1 MPNAPE
7 PPPLPTDL
15 AAAHAMILAE
25 RAARLA
31 SEIAVERLK
40 LEVARLRRERFGASS
55 ERSTRIDQL
64 ELVLEDLE
72 ETLAETEA
80 QAAEPEARTTPTSS
94 RRKPARRPLPEH
106 LPRERVVHPGP
117 TTCACCGGARLRH
130 LGEDVTETLERIP
143 ARWVVI
149 QHVRE
154 RVSCA
159 DCESIAQNPAPFHP
173 IPRGRAG
180 PNLLAEVMMAKF
192 GLHLPL
198 HRQSQRFAHEGV
210 PIDVSTLAGWV
221 GAVTTALS
229 PLVARIEA
237 HVREADRLHLD
248 DTPVPVLA
256 KGKTRTGR
264 LWTVVRDDRPF
275 GGPEPPAAAYFY
287 SPDRSGA
294 HAETW
299 LGDFHGIV
307 QADAFSGFGRLY
319 EPGRKPGPIRE
330 AACWAHARRK
340 FFELADLRKAPI
352 AIEAVTRIDAIFAIE
367 RAANGLEPDERRAHR
382 QARSAALVA
391 DLEAWLRESRARL
404 SAKAP
409 TAAAIDYLLKRW
421 TAFTRFLN
429 DGRICLSNNAAER
442 AIRPIAVGR
451 RNWTFAGSDAGRPS
465 HGCPLHADR
474 DRQAQR
480 HRSPNLARR
489 RARAATR
496 PSRQAYRRSA
506 AVELDPASAP
516 ADRRLTHRRDHERG
530 LHRRRYSEDRRAM
543 YWDAQAAS
551 QTTHASA

>member
-40 LEVARLRRERFGASS
+40 LEVARLRRERFGTSS
-55 ERSTRIDQL
+55 ERSARIDQL

-72 ETLAETEA
+72 ETLAETQA
-80 QAAEPEARTTPTSS
+80 QAAAEPEALSGAASS

-117 TTCACCGGARLRH
+117 TACACCGGARFRH

-154 RVSCA
+154 RFSCS
-159 DCESIAQNPAPFHP
+159 DCETIAQTPAPFHP

-229 PLVARIEA
+229 PLVTRIEA
-237 HVREADRLHLD
+237 HVRGAERLHLD

-319 EPGRKPGPIRE
+319 EPGRKPGPLRE

-340 FFELADLRKAPI
+340 FFELAELRKAPI
-352 AIEAVTRIDAIFAIE
+352 AIEAVARIDAIFATE
-367 RAANGLEPDERRAHR
+367 RATNGLAADERRAHR
-382 QARSAALVA
+382 RTRSAALVA
-391 DLEAWLRESRARL
+391 ELEAWLRENRAKL

-409 TAAAIDYLLKRW
+409 VAQAIDYMLKRW
-421 TAFTRFLN
+421 SAFILFLD
-429 DGRICLSNNAAER
+429 DGRACLSNNAAER

-451 RNWTFAGSDAGRPS
+451 RNWTFAGSDAGG
-465 HGCPLHADR
+465 H
-474 DRQAQR
+474 
-480 HRSPNLARR
+480 
-489 RARAATR
+489 RAAALYTLIET
-496 PSRQAYRRSA
+496 AK
-506 AVELDPASAP
+506 LN
-516 ADRRLTHRRDHERG
+516 G
-530 LHRRRYSEDRRAM
+530 I
-543 YWDAQAAS
+543 DAQAWLADVLS
-551 QTTHASA
+551 RLPDHPARHIDDLLPWNWTQHQPRPIAA